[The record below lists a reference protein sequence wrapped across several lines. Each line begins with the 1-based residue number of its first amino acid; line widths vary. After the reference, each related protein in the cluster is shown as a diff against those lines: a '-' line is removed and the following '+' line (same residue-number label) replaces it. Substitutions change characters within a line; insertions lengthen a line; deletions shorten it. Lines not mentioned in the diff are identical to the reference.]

1 MKNTEVLN
9 DLILINN
16 DRIEGY
22 NKAAKDAKDES
33 LRSLFTD
40 MAQQSA
46 TMVNELKQEVKLGE
60 DDADDGTTLKG
71 KIYRTWMDIKVA
83 FGGDSRKALLESCEF
98 GEDAAQ
104 RAYEAALDEPA
115 LSIDVRNI
123 IQKQQMEL
131 KHAHDK
137 IKSMRDAAQ
146 PA

>member
-60 DDADDGTTLKG
+60 DDADDGTT
-71 KIYRTWMDIKVA
+71 
-83 FGGDSRKALLESCEF
+83 
-98 GEDAAQ
+98 
-104 RAYEAALDEPA
+104 
-115 LSIDVRNI
+115 
-123 IQKQQMEL
+123 
-131 KHAHDK
+131 
-137 IKSMRDAAQ
+137 
-146 PA
+146 